1 MRFVFSNRNPYSSK
15 LDATEA
21 ARRPQMPLQSATY
34 PTAESILREVFGF
47 NDFRVAQERVIG
59 DIVAGSD
66 AFVLMP
72 TGGGK
77 SLCYQVPALLRPG
90 VGIVVSPLIALMK
103 DQVDALKANG
113 VAAAAYNSALNTDEA
128 RRLLAQLHQGELDLL
143 YISPERLISG
153 GFLDRLAELEV
164 SLFAIDEAHC
174 VSQWGHDF
182 RPEYAALGQLRERFA
197 GTPLVA
203 LTATADKQTRTDIL
217 RVLQIEHARV
227 HISGFDRPNI
237 RYTVLEKHKPAE
249 QLMRFLDGRRAQ
261 SGIVY
266 ALSRKRVEEIAGR
279 LAAEGISAA
288 AYHAGLPAETRRK
301 VQEGFLRDDI
311 KVVVATVAFG
321 MGIDKP
327 NVRFVVHHDLPKH
340 IEGYYQETGRAG
352 RDGLPSDA
360 LLLFGAQD
368 TVTARRLIE
377 GNGNPDQQRI
387 ETHKLNAMVA
397 MAESVTCRR
406 RVLLNYFGERL
417 AEDCGNCDVCEDP
430 PQRFDATVDAQK
442 ALSCVYRVGQR
453 FGIKHVIDVLRGADT
468 ERVRLFNHTGLST
481 YGIGSDKSEPE
492 WQSIIRQLIH
502 RGYLEQDIAAYSAL
516 KLTEASRPLLRGEES
531 LELARP
537 RLKGK
542 ARKKR
547 AGETFSSSTDEALF
561 EQLRVLRKRLA
572 DEQGVPPYVVF
583 GDATLAQMA
592 REKPMEE
599 QDLLNVSGVGQH
611 KLQKYGADFLDEI
624 AEYCVATEDSAAKL
638 SADQREIL
646 NAARQGLDLD
656 AISAQCG
663 RTLIEVSDQLV
674 QLIEAGEPVFPERL
688 IAPKKYAMIEAALA
702 QAGRDADTKHL
713 RQELPALVA
722 DHEIRLVCAAW

>member
-1 MRFVFSNRNPYSSK
+1 VTK
-15 LDATEA
+15 DAKT
-21 ARRPQMPLQSATY
+21 
-34 PTAESILREVFGF
+34 ILRDVFGYDEF
-47 NDFRVAQERVIG
+47 RPFQAEIIEDVLSGNDAL
-59 DIVAGSD
+59 A
-66 AFVLMP
+66 LMP
-72 TGGGK
+72 TGFGK
-77 SLCYQVPALLRPG
+77 SLCFQIPAMVRPG

-103 DQVDALKANG
+103 DQVDALRAGG
-113 VAAAAYNSALNTDEA
+113 VAAAAYNSALDGDEA
-128 RRLLAQLHQGELDLL
+128 RRILAQLHQGELDLL
-143 YISPERLISG
+143 YISPEKLISG
-153 GFLDRLAELEV
+153 GFLDRLSEIDV

-197 GTPLVA
+197 DTPLIA
-203 LTATADKQTRTDIL
+203 LTATADKQTRADIL
-217 RVLQIEHARV
+217 RVLQIGHAGV

-249 QLMRFLDGRRAQ
+249 QLMRFLDSRRDQ

-279 LAAEGISAA
+279 LVAEGISAA
-288 AYHAGLPAETRRK
+288 AYHAGLPAGIRRQ
-301 VQEGFLRDDI
+301 VQEGFVRDDI

-453 FGIKHVIDVLRGADT
+453 FGIRHVIDVLRGADT
-468 ERVRLFNHTGLST
+468 ERIRLFNHNGLST
-481 YGIGSDKSEPE
+481 YGIGSDRSEPE

-502 RGYLEQDIAAYSAL
+502 QGFLEQDIAAYSAL

-547 AGETFSSSTDEALF
+547 AGEHLKSPADEELF
-561 EQLRVLRKRLA
+561 EQLRQLRKQLA
-572 DEQGVPPYVVF
+572 DQQGVPPYVVF

-592 REKPMEE
+592 SEKPMDE
-599 QDLLNVSGVGQH
+599 QELLEVSGVGQH
-611 KLQKYGADFLDEI
+611 KLEKYGAEFLDSITDYCI
-624 AEYCVATEDSAAKL
+624 ATNDGALKL
-638 SADQREIL
+638 NPEQREIL
-646 NAARQGLDLD
+646 NAVRQGLDLD
-656 AISAQCG
+656 AISQQCG
-663 RTLIEVSDQLV
+663 RTLSETSEQLV
-674 QLIEAGEPVFPERL
+674 QLIEAGESVLPERL
-688 IAPKKYAMIEAALA
+688 IAPKKYAMIEAALE
-702 QAGRDADTKHL
+702 QAGDDIDGKRLRDA
-713 RQELPALVA
+713 LPPLVA